1 MKGDGT
7 AIGKGTAR
15 ETAADRP
22 EGKVTRC
29 EEQKE
34 RDPPHLL
41 AFRAS
46 IVMYSR
52 LLSLLT
58 ASVHKA
64 SRAGPTAS
72 Q

>member
-7 AIGKGTAR
+7 AVGKGTAR

-22 EGKVTRC
+22 EGKVTTC

-46 IVMYSR
+46 IAM
-52 LLSLLT
+52 
-58 ASVHKA
+58 
-64 SRAGPTAS
+64 
-72 Q
+72 